1 MITPKGLE
9 YGEMSHV
16 IVIWSKYWSICQNLK
31 DKGKKKTNNNQKSQ
45 HISAETNQH
54 GNSNSIFEQFFPTQ
68 LKTIWLEKWT
78 TSILVWKA

>member
-31 DKGKKKTNNNQKSQ
+31 DKGKKKNQTTTKNPNTFLQKQTNMETAIVSLNSFFQ
-45 HISAETNQH
+45 HS
-54 GNSNSIFEQFFPTQ
+54 
-68 LKTIWLEKWT
+68 
-78 TSILVWKA
+78 